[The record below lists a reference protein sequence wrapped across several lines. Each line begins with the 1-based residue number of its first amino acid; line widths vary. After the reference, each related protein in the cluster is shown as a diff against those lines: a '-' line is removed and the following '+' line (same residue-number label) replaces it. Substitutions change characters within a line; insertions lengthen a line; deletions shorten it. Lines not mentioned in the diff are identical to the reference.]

1 MPRKLVRSP
10 RRAEDYDEPQSRLR
24 RPARPEEP
32 KSTLRSSRP
41 HPDAAD
47 SADDDS
53 DLAVARGWEGYRRTK
68 ANAPSKWSK
77 LYKVPD
83 EEQLIMFLEDGPYAS
98 FLQHWCDWVPK
109 GHKMSYICSQDDCP
123 IDEVDTPTARV
134 RFNILDLVGDTPLHT
149 TYECGMTVTDILD
162 KACKTEP
169 LSGRYFAIS
178 MVGDKTK
185 RTQIRPVKARDLEED
200 WNMKPLTEDEI
211 AKFDT
216 KLWTDASLE
225 RSTRKELQEVAD
237 MATE

>member
-1 MPRKLVRSP
+1 LVRSP
-10 RRAEDYDEPQSRLR
+10 RQAEEYEERPRRLQR
-24 RPARPEEP
+24 NQPESP
-32 KSTLRSSRP
+32 KTE
-41 HPDAAD
+41 HK

-53 DLAVARGWEGYRRTK
+53 DLAVAKGWAGWQRTK

-83 EEQLIMFLEDGPYAS
+83 EEQLIMFLEDDPYAS

-123 IDEVDTPTARV
+123 LDDVDTPTARV
-134 RFNILDLVGDTPLHT
+134 RFNILAISDVPVHW
-149 TYECGMTVTDILD
+149 TYECGMTITDTLD
-162 KACKTEP
+162 KYAKGEP

-185 RTQIRPVKARDLEED
+185 RTQIRPVKVRDLEED
-200 WNMKPLTEDEI
+200 WECKALSEEEI
-211 AKFDT
+211 AKFDS
-216 KLWTDASLE
+216 KLWDDSSLE
-225 RSTRKELQEVAD
+225 RSDRKELQAVAD